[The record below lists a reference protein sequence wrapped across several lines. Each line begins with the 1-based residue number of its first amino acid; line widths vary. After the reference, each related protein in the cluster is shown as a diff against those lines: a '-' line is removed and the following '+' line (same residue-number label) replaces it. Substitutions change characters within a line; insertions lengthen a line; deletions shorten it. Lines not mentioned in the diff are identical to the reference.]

1 MSFYVFAPQGRFVF
15 KWRHNFCARI
25 VHNHI
30 NKALDFMPKHTSLY
44 SKLVFSNAKIMLLAF
59 AVLLAV
65 LAPYAKNFRLD
76 ASSDSLVL
84 ENDKSLKYFREVV
97 SKYSAADLLI
107 VTYSPYQDLF
117 ADEVLSD
124 LSELREK
131 ILELELVQGVNSILD
146 VPLTQ
151 SPPVTLAELA
161 SSPQTLLDERTDLEL
176 ARQEF
181 QTSELFTNLLVSSD
195 LSTTAIGV
203 SVEPDLEL
211 SKLLK
216 RRNELRE
223 HRASGKASEQDIT
236 ELKEVTLAHQARAE
250 QYGERQA
257 KLVAQ
262 MRALISQ
269 HQDTAKLFLGG
280 VPMIA
285 ADSVSFIEGDVVV
298 FGGSALL
305 VIIVILAVAFRQIG
319 WVLMPL
325 LNCMTTGFLM
335 VCLLGLLN
343 WPISVVSSNFLSL
356 LLIIT
361 LSLNIHLIVRYREL
375 AKAHPNEPQEALL
388 SETVSSKFIPCVYTA
403 LTTIVAF
410 ASLIVSGIRPVIDFG
425 WIMCLGIVVAVVTTF
440 TLFPALAMFMRPT
453 KVSSNRDVISKVV
466 LNGAQA
472 LHVRGLLVSVFF
484 GLVGAAAIYGCLNL
498 TVENRFID
506 YFKPETEIYQGMVEI
521 DTKLGGTT
529 PLDIVLDAPKDWV
542 SPAEQAAAREAE
554 MSASLPEDN
563 SDFDDFDDFDSF
575 ESSANENAGDDFD
588 DFDDFSLGEEPQESP
603 EQNLVATSYWFN
615 TEGLNKIKAIQA
627 SLEEIEATGKVM
639 SLATT
644 MSVFSGLKGAGE
656 LDDIDLGFMYTALSE
671 GNKKTLFAPY
681 MSADGNQVHINIRVF
696 ETIRGLDR
704 NKLISDIRTL
714 LVEKH
719 QLDDEQVNI
728 AGLVV
733 MYNNMLNSL
742 FSSQIAT
749 LGTVF
754 VVIFLMFIVL
764 FRNMKL
770 ALLTIIP
777 NVFSAAVVL
786 GIMGIFTIP
795 LDLMT
800 ITIAAIS
807 VGIAVDNS
815 IHFVHRFSDE
825 IAATKDYGASIDVAT
840 RNVGQAMF
848 YTTIVITAGFL
859 IMVFSNFVPT
869 MYFGVLTGIA
879 MVAALIANLIM
890 LPMLI
895 RKFKPIKV

>member
-1 MSFYVFAPQGRFVF
+1 MSQSV
-15 KWRHNFCARI
+15 
-25 VHNHI
+25 
-30 NKALDFMPKHTSLY
+30 SLY
-44 SKLVFSNAKIMLLAF
+44 DKLVFNHAKLILVAF
-59 AVLLAV
+59 AICLFGLSQFAS
-65 LAPYAKNFRLD
+65 NFRLD

-84 ENDKSLKYFREVV
+84 ENDQSLKYFREVV
-97 SKYSAADLLI
+97 SKYSAAELLI
-107 VTYSPYQDLF
+107 VTYSPRGDLF
-117 ADEVLSD
+117 EDDTLSD
-124 LSELREK
+124 LSKLREN
-131 ILELELVQGVNSILD
+131 ILKLDMVAGVNSILD

-161 SSPQTLLDERTDLEL
+161 SAPQTLLDDRTDRIL
-176 ARQEF
+176 ARNEF
-181 QTSELFTNLLVSSD
+181 QQSELFKNLLVSSD
-195 LSTTAIGV
+195 LSTTAIAV
-203 SVEPDLEL
+203 SLEADKVLGDLL
-211 SKLLK
+211 T
-216 RRNELRE
+216 RRNDLRELRAAKNAAPE
-223 HRASGKASEQDIT
+223 QLSELEQIT
-236 ELKEVTLAHQARAE
+236 LQHQARAQE
-250 QYGERQA
+250 FGERQA
-257 KLVAQ
+257 KLVAE
-262 MRALISQ
+262 MRALIDQ
-269 HQDTAKLFLGG
+269 HRDKAKLFLGG

-305 VIIVILAVAFRQIG
+305 VIILILAVAFRQIG
-319 WVLMPL
+319 WVMMPL
-325 LNCMTTGFLM
+325 LNCVATGFLM

-375 AKAHPNEPQEALL
+375 AKEYPEHNQQQLL
-388 SETVSSKFIPCVYTA
+388 SATVRSKFIPCVYTA

-440 TLFPALAMFMRPT
+440 TLFPALAMLMKPT
-453 KVSSNRDVISKVV
+453 KVKSNRDVISKIV
-466 LNGAQA
+466 LEGAQT
-472 LHVRGLLVSVFF
+472 LHAKGVFVSVFF

-529 PLDIVLDAPKDWV
+529 PLDIVLDAPEGWV
-542 SPAEQAAAREAE
+542 SPAQKAAERAAQLAKELAADA
-554 MSASLPEDN
+554 SANDDSDFDDFDAFNDFDSVSDN
-563 SDFDDFDDFDSF
+563 GEEDFDDFDDFDL
-575 ESSANENAGDDFD
+575 EG
-588 DFDDFSLGEEPQESP
+588 GEEEEVAP
-603 EQNLVATSYWFN
+603 NLVATSYWFN

-644 MSVFSGLKGAGE
+644 MSVFSQLKGAGE
-656 LDDIDLGFMYTALSE
+656 LDDIDLGFMYNALSE
-671 GNKKTLFAPY
+671 SNKQTLFAPY
-681 MSADGNQVHINIRVF
+681 MAADGNQVHINIRVF

-704 NKLISDIRTL
+704 NKLISDIRSM
-714 LVEKH
+714 LVNEH
-719 QLDDEQVNI
+719 GLDDEQVNI
-728 AGLVV
+728 TGLVV

-764 FRNMKL
+764 FRSMKL

-825 IAATKDYGASIDVAT
+825 IAATQNYVASIELAT

-879 MVAALIANLIM
+879 MVTALIANLIM

-895 RKFKPIKV
+895 QKFKPLTV